1 MNSFLNRRIKQKGGT
16 VIAFC
21 KDSGKNLDT
30 QTVAQKSINLFS
42 FVPKRLSRC
51 GSGLHGFCM
60 YTNCCADEENM
71 RSQKHPKQR
80 GFTLIELMIVVV
92 IIAILAAMAIPR
104 FMRASVKSKQSE
116 ARLILK
122 QIYTMERAYRQEK
135 DTYYPGDGSTIVAQP
150 GEVIAPL
157 GVEIMPAVYY
167 SYSITGDATTFS
179 ATAGSKSATG
189 LDGDPTLDV
198 WTIDRTGNLTFTT
211 DDSED

>member
-1 MNSFLNRRIKQKGGT
+1 
-16 VIAFC
+16 
-21 KDSGKNLDT
+21 
-30 QTVAQKSINLFS
+30 
-42 FVPKRLSRC
+42 
-51 GSGLHGFCM
+51 
-60 YTNCCADEENM
+60 M
-71 RSQKHPKQR
+71 RSKRHR
-80 GFTLIELMIVVV
+80 GNKGYTLIELMIVVV
-92 IIAILAAMAIPR
+92 IIGILATLAIPR
-104 FMRASVKSKQSE
+104 FMRASVKTKQTE
-116 ARLILK
+116 AKLILK

-198 WTIDRTGNLTFTT
+198 WTIDRTGNLTCIT
-211 DDSED
+211 DDSQD